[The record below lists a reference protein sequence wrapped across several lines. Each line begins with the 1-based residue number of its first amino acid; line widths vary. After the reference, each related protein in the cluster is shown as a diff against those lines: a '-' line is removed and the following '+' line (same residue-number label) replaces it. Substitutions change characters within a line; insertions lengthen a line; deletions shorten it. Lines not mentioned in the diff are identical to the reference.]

1 VVYYFDTMNK
11 RNIIICFVLLI
22 SSIVIMYPEN
32 IHELFYYD
40 DNPIRYMVAKK
51 FVEGGISDK
60 EKKIFLAYGSSE
72 IFFPPFFLSKHI
84 GLDYEVTYNIS
95 ILLYFIL
102 FSALL
107 IPYVAKTK
115 RGVAY
120 IYPVFLI
127 LGIIC
132 VVKGSAHWYISS
144 TMFFTVLMRR
154 LEKKESILDFFLL
167 GVAYFISP
175 PIFVFVILIFP
186 FLERKILFILPMI
199 FAIPKFLIV
208 SEVSEKVVEESLRLI
223 IKEGVEKSGF
233 MARRSFLPPDIYIVI
248 RPATMDYLKFSLP
261 FLPMI
266 YISGIRGLFTMKKIM
281 VVEII
286 LFYLVVVLS
295 VIIMKEWYGGKE
307 FPNSIITLSALLYSH
322 NPFRYLP
329 IFLAFLVLHS
339 KDIRSDEFWK
349 FVVLALFCIR
359 ALFSLVSPE
368 LRELPQGIPKE
379 VKELIHF
386 INEETEKNARIL
398 VEGDIHISKRGKI
411 IHPLYDSHIIS
422 YISAEVKR
430 DVIGGIIPWEIG
442 DFSFIGG
449 KFQSKPLDSSEI
461 DKFIAEEKV
470 DYVICWTRDCKEFFS
485 SKYGKIKKIGKFYVV
500 ELEKNLR

>member
-1 VVYYFDTMNK
+1 MVYYILTMSK

-22 SSIVIMYPEN
+22 SSLVIMYPEN
-32 IHELFYYD
+32 IHKLFYYD
-40 DNPIRYMVAKK
+40 DNPIRYMIAKK
-51 FVEGGISDK
+51 FVEGGISEK

-72 IFFPPFFLSKHI
+72 IFFPPFFLAKHV
-84 GLDYEVTYNIS
+84 GLDYETTYNIS

-144 TMFFTVLMRR
+144 TLFFTVFMRQS
-154 LEKKESILDFFLL
+154 EKKESILDFFLL

-175 PIFVFVILIFP
+175 PIFAFVILIFL
-186 FLERKILFILPMI
+186 FLERKMLFILPLV

-208 SEVSEKVVEESLRLI
+208 SEVSERVVEESLRLV
-223 IKEGVEKSGF
+223 KEGVEKSGF
-233 MARRSFLPPDIYIVI
+233 MARRSFFPPDIYIVM
-248 RPATMDYLKFSLP
+248 RPATMDYLKFSLLL
-261 FLPMI
+261 LPII
-266 YISGIRGLFTMKKIM
+266 YISGIRGLFTKKKII
-281 VVEII
+281 VVEIF
-286 LFYLVVVLS
+286 LFYLAVLLS
-295 VIIMKEWYGGKE
+295 VIIIKEWYGGKE
-307 FPNSIITLSALLYSH
+307 FPNFVITFSALLYSH

-329 IFLAFLVLHS
+329 LFLVFLVLHS
-339 KDIRSDEFWK
+339 KDMKFDEIWK

-359 ALFSLVSPE
+359 ALFSLVFPE
-368 LRELPQGIPKE
+368 LRELPRGIPKE

-386 INEETEKNARIL
+386 INEETEKDARIL
-398 VEGDIHISKRGKI
+398 VEGDIHISKRGKL
-411 IHPLYDSHIIS
+411 IHPLYNSHIIS

-449 KFQSKPLDSSEI
+449 KFQSKPLDRSGI
-461 DKFIAEEKV
+461 DKFLEEEKV
-470 DYVICWTRDCKEFFS
+470 DYVICWTKDCKEFFS
-485 SKYGKIKKIGKFYVV
+485 SKYEEIKKIGKFYVV